1 MTLSKELDH
10 PKKDLIQNTD
20 DNKWLNGVWS
30 DSGILQ
36 IITLWEKLIETLQD
50 NLISKDMQYSIE
62 IRDIHKIE
70 KKNSYSFF
78 VHIAQLLFAVM
89 KTRKDI
95 QCVSKKKKK
104 KKCFQKTSW
113 FIIDRAR
120 KQKALCSRYKLVHVD
135 DKFSKSFNSHL
146 REDAVL
152 SIVYSKKVN
161 TAVIWWKT
169 C

>member
-104 KKCFQKTSW
+104 KNAFKRQVDLLLIGQESK
-113 FIIDRAR
+113 RHY
-120 KQKALCSRYKLVHVD
+120 AL
-135 DKFSKSFNSHL
+135 
-146 REDAVL
+146 
-152 SIVYSKKVN
+152 
-161 TAVIWWKT
+161 VIN
-169 C
+169 

>member
-95 QCVSKKKKK
+95 QCVSKKKKNAFK
-104 KKCFQKTSW
+104 RQVDLLLIGQESK
-113 FIIDRAR
+113 RHY
-120 KQKALCSRYKLVHVD
+120 AL
-135 DKFSKSFNSHL
+135 
-146 REDAVL
+146 
-152 SIVYSKKVN
+152 
-161 TAVIWWKT
+161 VIN
-169 C
+169 

>member
-20 DNKWLNGVWS
+20 DNKWLNCAWS

-78 VHIAQLLFAVM
+78 VHIAQLLFVVM

-95 QCVSKKKKK
+95 QCVSKKKK

>member
-104 KKCFQKTSW
+104 CFQKTSW